1 MREVQVL
8 QATKTAPN
16 SRGRN
21 NNYAVQIDRIR
32 VAAYCRVSTDGDEQ
46 LGSFESQKLYYEE
59 KIRKNKEWAMAGI
72 FADEAIT
79 GTKIDKREGFQEMIR
94 KCLNGEIDMILTKL
108 ISRFSRN
115 NQILLNMCVCSG
127 IRILPSCLK
136 RKISIRWI

>member
-59 KIRKNKEWAMAGI
+59 KIRKNKNGRW
-72 FADEAIT
+72 
-79 GTKIDKREGFQEMIR
+79 QEYLQM
-94 KCLNGEIDMILTKL
+94 K
-108 ISRFSRN
+108 
-115 NQILLNMCVCSG
+115 Q
-127 IRILPSCLK
+127 LPEQ
-136 RKISIRWI
+136 R

>member
-21 NNYAVQIDRIR
+21 NNYVVQIDSIR
-32 VAAYCRVSTDGDEQ
+32 VTAYCRVSTDGDEQ

-79 GTKIDKREGFQEMIR
+79 GTKIDKCEGFQEMIR
-94 KCLNGEIDMILTKL
+94 KCLNGEIDMILIKS

-115 NQILLNMCVCSG
+115 TPDTIKYVRMLRDKNNAIMF
-127 IRILPSCLK
+127 
-136 RKISIRWI
+136 